1 MSSTDSLR
9 RTERAPLSAA
19 FSREGVATAIAAL
32 LFTVIIVSFRP
43 FQPAGAELTGDG
55 GDIVNQL
62 GFGSL
67 GALSIFALLAFADPR
82 VVRSILSPSWLLM
95 LGFFMLSV
103 VMATDPPAAMR
114 AASFTMIGIITMAA
128 ILVLPRDADSFARV
142 VIFTAVVVIGLSY
155 AGLIVFPHEALHTAD
170 SQEPEHAGL
179 WRGVFTHKNIAG
191 PVMACFS
198 FAGLYL
204 FRRGQRWWGA
214 GIFCAALIFMLH
226 TGSKTTAGLVPFSIL
241 IVVLP
246 SLIGMRLG
254 TPILFLAAIIATA
267 VGTLG
272 IVFIP
277 PVKHLAAIY
286 FPDLTYTGRTTLW
299 EFAGDMLAKRPWTGY
314 GYESFWGTPLLLNQD
329 QPFDRAWDIRT
340 IVHGHDGYLD
350 IAVLMGIPAL
360 CVAIYTFLIA
370 PLRDY
375 MRIPPRKENIFL
387 GDFFMMVV
395 LFTALNAFLESFFFH
410 RGDPVWLFFVLGVLG
425 LRQVSLRPIPVRPS
439 PRSAIAAMGLSRRPS
454 SV

>member
-1 MSSTDSLR
+1 MSNTGSLR

-19 FSREGVATAIAAL
+19 FTRDGVATAIAAL
-32 LFTVIIVSFRP
+32 LFTVILVSFRP
-43 FQPAGAELTGDG
+43 FQPAGAEMTGDG

-67 GALSIFALLAFADPR
+67 GAISIFSLLAFADPR
-82 VVRSILSPSWLLM
+82 VVRSLLSPSWLLM
-95 LGFFMLSV
+95 LGFFVLSV
-103 VMATDPPAAMR
+103 VMATDPPSAMR
-114 AASFTMIGIITMAA
+114 AASFTLIGILTMAT
-128 ILVLPRDADSFARV
+128 ILALPRDAEAFSKV
-142 VIFTAVVVIGLSY
+142 IIFTIVVVIGLSY
-155 AGLIVFPHEALHTAD
+155 IGLIVFPHEALHTTD
-170 SQEPEHAGL
+170 SLEPEHAGL

-204 FRRGQRWWGA
+204 YRRGQRLWGA
-214 GIFCAALIFMLH
+214 SIFCAAMIFMLH

-254 TPILFLAAIIATA
+254 TPILFVLAIIAA
-267 VGTLG
+267 AIGTLG
-272 IVFIP
+272 IVFLP
-277 PVKHLAAIY
+277 PVKHLAALY

-299 EFAGDMLAKRPWTGY
+299 EFAGEMLAKRPWTGY
-314 GYESFWGTPLLLNQD
+314 GFESFWGTPLLLNQD

-340 IVHGHDGYLD
+340 IVHGHNGYLD

-360 CVAIYTFLIA
+360 CVAAYTFLIA

-375 MRIPPRKENIFL
+375 LRIPLRKENIYL

-395 LFTALNAFLESFFFH
+395 LFAALNAFLESFFFH
-410 RGDPVWLFFVLGVLG
+410 RADPVWLFFVFGMFG
-425 LRQVSLRPIPVRPS
+425 LRQVSLRPMAVRGPC
-439 PRSAIAAMGLSRRPS
+439 
-454 SV
+454 

>member
-1 MSSTDSLR
+1 MSNTGSLR

-19 FSREGVATAIAAL
+19 FTRDGVATAIAAL
-32 LFTVIIVSFRP
+32 LFTVILVSFRP
-43 FQPAGAELTGDG
+43 FQPAGAEMTGDG

-67 GALSIFALLAFADPR
+67 GAISIFSLLAFADPR
-82 VVRSILSPSWLLM
+82 VVRSLLSPSWLLM
-95 LGFFMLSV
+95 LGFFVLSV
-103 VMATDPPAAMR
+103 VMATDPPSAMR
-114 AASFTMIGIITMAA
+114 AASFTLIGILTMAT
-128 ILVLPRDADSFARV
+128 ILALPRDAEAFSKV
-142 VIFTAVVVIGLSY
+142 IIFTIVVVIGLSY
-155 AGLIVFPHEALHTAD
+155 IGLIVFPHEALHTTD
-170 SQEPEHAGL
+170 SLEPEHAGL

-204 FRRGQRWWGA
+204 HRRGQRLWGA
-214 GIFCAALIFMLH
+214 SIFCAAMIFMLH

-254 TPILFLAAIIATA
+254 TPILFALAIIAA
-267 VGTLG
+267 AIGTLG
-272 IVFIP
+272 IVFLP
-277 PVKHLAAIY
+277 PVKHLAALY
-286 FPDLTYTGRTTLW
+286 LPDLTYTGRTTLW
-299 EFAGDMLAKRPWTGY
+299 EFAGEMLAKRPWTGY
-314 GYESFWGTPLLLNQD
+314 GFESFWGTPLLLNQD

-340 IVHGHDGYLD
+340 IVHGHNGYLD

-360 CVAIYTFLIA
+360 CVAAYTFLIA

-375 MRIPPRKENIFL
+375 LRIPLRKENIYL

-395 LFTALNAFLESFFFH
+395 LFAALNAFLESFFFH
-410 RGDPVWLFFVLGVLG
+410 RADPVWLFFVFGMFG
-425 LRQVSLRPIPVRPS
+425 LRQVSLRPMAVRGPC
-439 PRSAIAAMGLSRRPS
+439 
-454 SV
+454 

>member
-1 MSSTDSLR
+1 MSSIGSLR
-9 RTERAPLSAA
+9 RTERAPLGAA
-19 FSREGVATAIAAL
+19 FTREGVATAIAAL
-32 LFTVIIVSFRP
+32 LFTVIMVSFRP

-67 GALSIFALLAFADPR
+67 GAVSIFSLLAFADPR
-82 VVRSILSPSWLLM
+82 VVRSLVSPSWALL
-95 LGFFMLSV
+95 LGFFFLSV

-114 AASFTMIGIITMAA
+114 AASFTMIGIITMAT

-142 VIFTAVVVIGLSY
+142 IIFTAVVVMGLSY
-155 AGLIVFPHEALHTAD
+155 IGLIVFPHEALHTAD

-204 FRRGQRWWGA
+204 FRRGQHWWGA
-214 GIFCAALIFMLH
+214 GIFCAAMIFMLH
-226 TGSKTTAGLVPFSIL
+226 TGSKTTAGLIPFSIM

-254 TPILFLAAIIATA
+254 TPILFALAMIATA

-272 IVFIP
+272 IVFIA

-299 EFAGDMLAKRPWTGY
+299 EFAGEMLAKKPWTGY

-329 QPFDRAWDIRT
+329 QPFDRPWDIRT

-360 CVAIYTFLIA
+360 CVAVYTFLIA

-375 MRIPPRKENIFL
+375 MRIPARKENIFL

-395 LFTALNAFLESFFFH
+395 LFTALNGFLESFFFH

-425 LRQVSLRPIPVRPS
+425 LRQVSLRPIPVR
-439 PRSAIAAMGLSRRPS
+439 RPG
-454 SV
+454 

>member
-1 MSSTDSLR
+1 MSSTGSLR
-9 RTERAPLSAA
+9 RTEHAPLSAA
-19 FSREGVATAIAAL
+19 FTRDGVATAIAAL
-32 LFTVIIVSFRP
+32 LFATIIVSFRP

-67 GALSIFALLAFADPR
+67 GAVSIFSLLAFADPR
-82 VVRSILSPSWLLM
+82 VVRSLVSPSWALM
-95 LGFFMLSV
+95 LGFFFLSV
-103 VMATDPPAAMR
+103 VLATDPPSAMR
-114 AASFTMIGIITMAA
+114 AASFTMIGIITMAT
-128 ILVLPRDADSFARV
+128 ILVLPRDAESFARV
-142 VIFTAVVVIGLSY
+142 IIFTAVVVMGLSY
-155 AGLIVFPHEALHTAD
+155 VGLIVFPHEALHTAD

-191 PVMACFS
+191 PIMACFS

-204 FRRGQRWWGA
+204 WRRGQRWWGA
-214 GIFCAALIFMLH
+214 GIFCAAMIFMLH

-254 TPILFLAAIIATA
+254 TPILFALAIIATA

-272 IVFIP
+272 IVFIA

-299 EFAGDMLAKRPWTGY
+299 EFAGEMLANKPWTGY

-329 QPFDRAWDIRT
+329 QPFDRPWDIRT

-425 LRQVSLRPIPVRPS
+425 LRQVSLRPIPVR
-439 PRSAIAAMGLSRRPS
+439 RPG
-454 SV
+454 

>member
-1 MSSTDSLR
+1 MSNTGSLR
-9 RTERAPLSAA
+9 RTERAPLGAA
-19 FSREGVATAIAAL
+19 FTREGVATAIAAL
-32 LFTVIIVSFRP
+32 LFSVIIVSFRP

-67 GALSIFALLAFADPR
+67 GAISIFSLMAFADPR
-82 VVRSILSPSWLLM
+82 VVRSLLSPAWMLM

-103 VMATDPPAAMR
+103 VLATDPFSAMR
-114 AASFTMIGIITMAA
+114 AASFTLIGILTMAT
-128 ILVLPRDADSFARV
+128 ILVLPRDADSFSKV
-142 VIFTAVVVIGLSY
+142 IIFTAIVVIGLSY
-155 AGLIVFPHEALHTAD
+155 LGLIVFPHEAMHTAD

-191 PVMACFS
+191 PIMACFS

-204 FRRGQRWWGA
+204 YRRGQRFWGA
-214 GIFCAALIFMLH
+214 AIFCAAMVFMLH

-254 TPILFLAAIIATA
+254 TPILFALAIIATA

-272 IVFIP
+272 IVFLP
-277 PVKHLAAIY
+277 PVKHLAAVY

-299 EFAGDMLAKRPWTGY
+299 EFAGDMLAKKPWTGY

-329 QPFDRAWDIRT
+329 QPFDRPWDIRT

-360 CVAIYTFLIA
+360 CVAVYTFLVA

-375 MRIPPRKENIFL
+375 MRIPLRKENIYL

-395 LFTALNAFLESFFFH
+395 LFAALNGFLESFFF
-410 RGDPVWLFFVLGVLG
+410 RRADPVWLFLVFSVLG
-425 LRQVSLRPIPVRPS
+425 LRQVSLRPMAV
-439 PRSAIAAMGLSRRPS
+439 RRPS
-454 SV
+454 

>member
-1 MSSTDSLR
+1 MSNTGSLR

-19 FSREGVATAIAAL
+19 FTRDGVATAIAAL
-32 LFTVIIVSFRP
+32 LFTVILVSFRP
-43 FQPAGAELTGDG
+43 FQPAGAEMTGDG

-67 GALSIFALLAFADPR
+67 GAISIFSLLAFADPR
-82 VVRSILSPSWLLM
+82 VVRSLLSPSWLLM
-95 LGFFMLSV
+95 LGFFVLSV
-103 VMATDPPAAMR
+103 VMATDPPSAMR
-114 AASFTMIGIITMAA
+114 AASFTLIGILTMAT
-128 ILVLPRDADSFARV
+128 ILALPRDAEAFSKV
-142 VIFTAVVVIGLSY
+142 IIFTIVVVIGLSY
-155 AGLIVFPHEALHTAD
+155 IGLIVFPHEALHTTD
-170 SQEPEHAGL
+170 SLEPEHAGL

-204 FRRGQRWWGA
+204 YRRGQRLWGA
-214 GIFCAALIFMLH
+214 SIFCAAMIFMLH

-254 TPILFLAAIIATA
+254 TPILFVLAIIAA
-267 VGTLG
+267 AIGTLG
-272 IVFIP
+272 IVFLP
-277 PVKHLAAIY
+277 PVKHLAALY

-299 EFAGDMLAKRPWTGY
+299 EFAGEMLAKRPWTGY
-314 GYESFWGTPLLLNQD
+314 GFESFWGTPLLLNQD

-340 IVHGHDGYLD
+340 IVHGHNGYLD

-360 CVAIYTFLIA
+360 GVAAYTFLIA

-375 MRIPPRKENIFL
+375 LRIPLRKENIYL

-395 LFTALNAFLESFFFH
+395 LFAALNAFLESFFFH
-410 RGDPVWLFFVLGVLG
+410 RADPVWLFFVFGMFG
-425 LRQVSLRPIPVRPS
+425 LRQVSLRPMAVRGPC
-439 PRSAIAAMGLSRRPS
+439 
-454 SV
+454 

>member
-1 MSSTDSLR
+1 MSNTGSLR

-19 FSREGVATAIAAL
+19 FTRDGVATAVAAL
-32 LFTVIIVSFRP
+32 LFTVILVSFRP
-43 FQPAGAELTGDG
+43 FQPAGAEMTGDG

-67 GALSIFALLAFADPR
+67 GAISVFSLVAFADPR
-82 VVRSILSPSWLLM
+82 VVRSLLSPSWLLM
-95 LGFFMLSV
+95 LAFLMFSV
-103 VMATDPPAAMR
+103 VMATDPPSAMR
-114 AASFTMIGIITMAA
+114 AAFFALIGILTMVT
-128 ILVLPRDADSFARV
+128 ILALPRDAEAFSKV
-142 VIFTAVVVIGLSY
+142 IIFTIVVVMGLSY
-155 AGLIVFPHEALHTAD
+155 IGLIVFPNEALHTAA
-170 SQEPEHAGL
+170 SLEPEHAGL

-204 FRRGQRWWGA
+204 YRRGQRLWGA
-214 GIFCAALIFMLH
+214 SIFCAAMIFMLH

-254 TPILFLAAIIATA
+254 TPILFALAIIAA
-267 VGTLG
+267 AIGTLG
-272 IVFIP
+272 IVFLP
-277 PVKHLAAIY
+277 PVKHLAALY

-299 EFAGDMLAKRPWTGY
+299 EFAGEMLAKRPWTGY
-314 GYESFWGTPLLLNQD
+314 GFESFWGTPLLLNQD

-340 IVHGHDGYLD
+340 IVHGHNGYLD

-360 CVAIYTFLIA
+360 CVAVYTFLVA

-375 MRIPPRKENIFL
+375 MRIPLRKEYIYL

-395 LFTALNAFLESFFFH
+395 LFAALNAFLESFFFH
-410 RGDPVWLFFVLGVLG
+410 RADPVWLLFVFGMFG
-425 LRQVSLRPIPVRPS
+425 LRQVSLRPMAVRGPS
-439 PRSAIAAMGLSRRPS
+439 
-454 SV
+454 

>member
-1 MSSTDSLR
+1 MSNTGNLR
-9 RTERAPLSAA
+9 RTERAPLSTA
-19 FSREGVATAIAAL
+19 FTRDGVATAIAAL
-32 LFTVIIVSFRP
+32 LFTVVLVSFRP
-43 FQPAGAELTGDG
+43 FQPAGAEMTGDG

-67 GALSIFALLAFADPR
+67 GAISIFSLMAFADPR
-82 VVRSILSPSWLLM
+82 VVRSLLSPSWLLM
-95 LGFFMLSV
+95 LAFLVLSV
-103 VMATDPPAAMR
+103 VMATDPPTAMR
-114 AASFTMIGIITMAA
+114 AASFTLLGILTMAT
-128 ILVLPRDADSFARV
+128 ILALTRDAEAFSKV
-142 VIFTAVVVIGLSY
+142 IIFTTVVVMGLSY
-155 AGLIVFPHEALHTAD
+155 VGLVVFPHEALHTTA
-170 SQEPEHAGL
+170 SLEPEHAGL

-204 FRRGQRWWGA
+204 YRRGQRLWGA
-214 GIFCAALIFMLH
+214 SIFCAAVIFMLH

-254 TPILFLAAIIATA
+254 TPILFALAIIASA
-267 VGTLG
+267 IGTLG
-272 IVFIP
+272 IVFLP
-277 PVKHLAAIY
+277 PVKHLAALY

-299 EFAGDMLAKRPWTGY
+299 EFAGEMLAKRPWTGY

-340 IVHGHDGYLD
+340 IVHGHNGYLD

-360 CVAIYTFLIA
+360 CVAVYTFLIA

-375 MRIPPRKENIFL
+375 MRIPLRKENIYL

-395 LFTALNAFLESFFFH
+395 LFAALNAFLESFFFH
-410 RGDPVWLFFVLGVLG
+410 RADPVWLFFVFGLFG
-425 LRQVSLRPIPVRPS
+425 LRQVSLRPMAVQGSSRPH
-439 PRSAIAAMGLSRRPS
+439 S
-454 SV
+454 SQEGFPA

>member
-1 MSSTDSLR
+1 MSNTGSLR

-19 FSREGVATAIAAL
+19 FTRDGVATAIAAL
-32 LFTVIIVSFRP
+32 LFTVILVSFRP
-43 FQPAGAELTGDG
+43 FQPAGAEMTGDG

-67 GALSIFALLAFADPR
+67 GAISIFSLVAFVDPR
-82 VVRSILSPSWLLM
+82 VVRSLLSPSWLLM
-95 LGFFMLSV
+95 LGFFVLSV
-103 VMATDPPAAMR
+103 VMATDPPSAMR
-114 AASFTMIGIITMAA
+114 AASFTLIGILTMAT
-128 ILVLPRDADSFARV
+128 ILALPRDAEAFSKV
-142 VIFTAVVVIGLSY
+142 VIFTIVVVIGLSY
-155 AGLIVFPHEALHTAD
+155 IGLIVFPHEALHTTD
-170 SQEPEHAGL
+170 SLEPEHAGL

-204 FRRGQRWWGA
+204 YRRGQRLWGA
-214 GIFCAALIFMLH
+214 SIFCAAMIFMLH

-254 TPILFLAAIIATA
+254 TPILFALAIIAA
-267 VGTLG
+267 AIGTLG
-272 IVFIP
+272 IVFLP
-277 PVKHLAAIY
+277 PVKHLAALY

-299 EFAGDMLAKRPWTGY
+299 EFAGEMLAKRPWTGY
-314 GYESFWGTPLLLNQD
+314 GFESFWGTPLLLNQD

-340 IVHGHDGYLD
+340 IVHGHNGYLD

-360 CVAIYTFLIA
+360 CVAVYTFLIA

-375 MRIPPRKENIFL
+375 LRVPLRKENIYL

-395 LFTALNAFLESFFFH
+395 LFAALNAFLESFFFH
-410 RGDPVWLFFVLGVLG
+410 RADPVWLFFVFGMFG
-425 LRQVSLRPIPVRPS
+425 LRQVSLRPMAVRGPS
-439 PRSAIAAMGLSRRPS
+439 
-454 SV
+454 

>member
-19 FSREGVATAIAAL
+19 FTRDGIATAIAAL
-32 LFTVIIVSFRP
+32 LFTVILVSFRP

-67 GALSIFALLAFADPR
+67 GAISVFSLMAFANPR
-82 VVRSILSPSWLLM
+82 VVRSLLSPSWMLM
-95 LGFFMLSV
+95 LSFFMLSV
-103 VMATDPPAAMR
+103 VMATDPPSAAR
-114 AASFTMIGIITMAA
+114 AASFTLIGILTIAA
-128 ILVLPRDADSFARV
+128 VLALPRDAEAFSKV
-142 VIFTAVVVIGLSY
+142 IIFTIVVVLGLSY
-155 AGLIVFPHEALHTAD
+155 IGLIVFPHEALHTAD

-191 PVMACFS
+191 PIMACFS

-204 FRRGQRWWGA
+204 FRRGQRLWGA
-214 GIFCAALIFMLH
+214 GILCAALIFMLH
-226 TGSKTTAGLVPFSIL
+226 TGSKTTVGLVPFSIM
-241 IVVLP
+241 IVVFP
-246 SLIGMRLG
+246 SLIGMRVG
-254 TPILFLAAIIATA
+254 TPILFALAIIATA

-272 IVFIP
+272 IVFLP

-286 FPDLTYTGRTTLW
+286 FPGMTYTGRTTLW
-299 EFAGDMLAKRPWTGY
+299 EFSGDMLAKRPWTGY
-314 GYESFWGTPLLLNQD
+314 GYESFWGTPLLTSQD

-360 CVAIYTFLIA
+360 CVAVYTFLIA

-375 MRIPPRKENIFL
+375 MRIPLRKENIYL
-387 GDFFMMVV
+387 GDFYMMVV
-395 LFTALNAFLESFFFH
+395 LFAALNAFLESFFFH

-425 LRQVSLRPIPVRPS
+425 LRQVSLRPIPVRDPS
-439 PRSAIAAMGLSRRPS
+439 RPS
-454 SV
+454 

>member
-1 MSSTDSLR
+1 MSNTGSLR

-19 FSREGVATAIAAL
+19 FTRDGIATAIAAL
-32 LFTVIIVSFRP
+32 LFTVVLVSFRP
-43 FQPAGAELTGDG
+43 FQPAGAEMTSDG

-67 GALSIFALLAFADPR
+67 GAISIFSLLAFADPR
-82 VVRSILSPSWLLM
+82 VVRSLLSPSWLLM
-95 LGFFMLSV
+95 LAFFMLSMA
-103 VMATDPPAAMR
+103 MATDPPSAIR
-114 AASFTMIGIITMAA
+114 AASFTLIGILTMAT
-128 ILVLPRDADSFARV
+128 ILALPRDAEAFSKV
-142 VIFTAVVVIGLSY
+142 IIFTTVVVMGLSY
-155 AGLIVFPHEALHTAD
+155 IGLIVFPDEALHTTD
-170 SQEPEHAGL
+170 SLEPEHAGL

-204 FRRGQRWWGA
+204 YRRGQRLWGA
-214 GIFCAALIFMLH
+214 TILCAAMIFMLH

-246 SLIGMRLG
+246 SLIGLRLG
-254 TPILFLAAIIATA
+254 TPILFALAIIAMA
-267 VGTLG
+267 IGTLG
-272 IVFIP
+272 TVFLP
-277 PVKHLAAIY
+277 PVKHLAAIH

-299 EFAGDMLAKRPWTGY
+299 EFAGEMLAKRPWTGY
-314 GYESFWGTPLLLNQD
+314 GYESFWGTPLLLNQE

-340 IVHGHDGYLD
+340 IVHGHNGYLD

-360 CVAIYTFLIA
+360 CVAVYTFLIA

-375 MRIPPRKENIFL
+375 MRIPLRKENIYL

-395 LFTALNAFLESFFFH
+395 LFAALNAFLESFFFH
-410 RGDPVWLFFVLGVLG
+410 RADPVWLLFVFGMFG
-425 LRQVSLRPIPVRPS
+425 LRQMSLRPVAVRS
-439 PRSAIAAMGLSRRPS
+439 PT
-454 SV
+454 

>member
-1 MSSTDSLR
+1 MSSTGSLR

-19 FSREGVATAIAAL
+19 FTREGIATAIAAL
-32 LFTVIIVSFRP
+32 LFATIIVSFRP

-67 GALSIFALLAFADPR
+67 GAVSVFSLLAFADPR
-82 VVRSILSPSWLLM
+82 VVRSLLSPSWALM
-95 LGFFMLSV
+95 LGFFFLSV
-103 VMATDPPAAMR
+103 VLATDPPSAMR
-114 AASFTMIGIITMAA
+114 AASFTMIGIITMAT

-155 AGLIVFPHEALHTAD
+155 IGLIVFPHEALHTAD

-214 GIFCAALIFMLH
+214 GIFCAAMIFMLH
-226 TGSKTTAGLVPFSIL
+226 TGSKTTAGLVPFSIM

-254 TPILFLAAIIATA
+254 TPILFSLAIIATA

-277 PVKHLAAIY
+277 PVKQLAAVY
-286 FPDLTYTGRTTLW
+286 FPNLTYTGRTTLW
-299 EFAGDMLAKRPWTGY
+299 EFAGEMLAKKPWTGY

-329 QPFDRAWDIRT
+329 QPFDRPWDIRT

-360 CVAIYTFLIA
+360 CVAVYTFLIA

-375 MRIPPRKENIFL
+375 MRIPARKENVFL

-425 LRQVSLRPIPVRPS
+425 LRQVSLRPIPVRL
-439 PRSAIAAMGLSRRPS
+439 AH
-454 SV
+454 

>member
-1 MSSTDSLR
+1 MSNTGSLR

-19 FSREGVATAIAAL
+19 FTREGIATAVAAL
-32 LFTVIIVSFRP
+32 LFTVVLVSFRP
-43 FQPAGAELTGDG
+43 FQPAGAETAGNG

-67 GALSIFALLAFADPR
+67 GAISIFSLMAFADPR
-82 VVRSILSPSWLLM
+82 VARSLLSPSWLLM
-95 LGFFMLSV
+95 LGFLILSV
-103 VMATDPPAAMR
+103 VMATDPQSAMR
-114 AASFTMIGIITMAA
+114 AAFLTLIGISTMAT
-128 ILVLPRDADSFARV
+128 ILALPRDAEAFSKV
-142 VIFTAVVVIGLSY
+142 IIFTSVVVMGLSY
-155 AGLIVFPHEALHTAD
+155 IGLIVFPHEALHTTD
-170 SQEPEHAGL
+170 SLEPEHAGL

-191 PVMACFS
+191 PIMACFS

-204 FRRGQRWWGA
+204 YRRGQRLWGA
-214 GIFCAALIFMLH
+214 SIFCAAMIFMLH
-226 TGSKTTAGLVPFSIL
+226 TGSKTTAGLVPLSIL

-254 TPILFLAAIIATA
+254 TPILFALAIIITA
-267 VGTLG
+267 IATLG
-272 IVFIP
+272 IVFLP

-299 EFAGDMLAKRPWTGY
+299 EFAGEMLAKRPWTGY
-314 GYESFWGTPLLLNQD
+314 GYESFWGTPLLLDQD

-340 IVHGHDGYLD
+340 IVHGHNGYLD

-360 CVAIYTFLIA
+360 CVAVYTFLIA

-375 MRIPPRKENIFL
+375 MRIPLRKENIYL

-395 LFTALNAFLESFFFH
+395 LFAALNAFLESFFFH
-410 RGDPVWLFFVLGVLG
+410 RADPVWLFFVFGLFG
-425 LRQVSLRPIPVRPS
+425 LRQVSLRPIAVRHQS
-439 PRSAIAAMGLSRRPS
+439 
-454 SV
+454 